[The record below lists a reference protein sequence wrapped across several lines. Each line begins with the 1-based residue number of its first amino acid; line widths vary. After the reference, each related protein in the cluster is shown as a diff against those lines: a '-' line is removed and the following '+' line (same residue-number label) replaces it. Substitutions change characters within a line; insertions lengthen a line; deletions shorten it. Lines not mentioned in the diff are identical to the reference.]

1 MASTTA
7 GNSHIISNMTFGAD
21 AAGVDLKVFGDTT
34 GYYLLWDASANK
46 LISLGAI
53 DIGVNDAGHDVIF
66 YGDTSGSLMQW
77 DASDDRL
84 EFVGAGIDIGA
95 CTTGIAFVGDMTTG
109 ISMPSALTATDAILI
124 AGANA
129 DAIHISGANT
139 ITALHIS
146 GDQAIGILYDV
157 DGSAT
162 DGIKFDIDTSMV
174 LTRGIYFTGLG
185 TATTAISI
193 DVDGTTALSVGS
205 VFSGVDMIVL
215 NGTAS
220 GYGIEISGT
229 CTTADIILQNGATI
243 NNDAAGSL
251 TITEDSITLVAA
263 GASKLIFG
271 GETDWGTGA
280 TGTLIDGT
288 GWDWVSQTVGRV
300 NGNLN
305 STAAAAA
312 YHTLSVT
319 VSQTSSNSCFGTWT
333 ELYFSNSVSL
343 AASDNYAAV
352 WAQMEGG
359 TTILAPTTAGDF
371 MAAVYANVKM
381 GATFTTGANSVVNG
395 VRVKGEISTTTISHA
410 GRLAAFECLVGAGNQ
425 PWDYGLYVADSTT
438 GIYMPGSFGTNAL
451 YIRNTQATT
460 ALPTIDSQSTFSAA
474 SGYHIGAQFYGTK
487 SADGTGSVYA
497 LRGHAANSATQ
508 TTQSAAEYIIGVHG
522 RVINSGTCYSSGVI
536 MAGVLG
542 QVLNGGTYTEVSMLN
557 AIWADWQNTATVTA
571 GTKNMIYITNN
582 ASQVVD
588 NALYIKAGIGS
599 GCISNFAHF
608 VTCGMNDGMIRYQ
621 NVYTTH
627 GGTYRNIRVLIDDV
641 RYWIIVSDT
650 PT

>member
-1 MASTTA
+1 MTSTTA

-34 GYYLLWDASANK
+34 GYYLMWDASANK
-46 LISLGAI
+46 AILYGAM
-53 DIGVNDAGHDVIF
+53 DVGLSGTGYDVTW
-66 YGDTSGSLMQW
+66 YGDTAGSYMQW
-77 DASDDRL
+77 DESDDRL

-109 ISMPSALTATDAILI
+109 ISMPSALSATDAILI

-139 ITALHIS
+139 VTALHIS
-146 GDQAIGILYDV
+146 GDQEIAILVDV
-157 DGSAT
+157 DASAT
-162 DGIKFDIDTSMV
+162 DGLKIAVDDSMTVTTGINICRSGTTGICTTGISVDTD
-174 LTRGIYFTGLG
+174 G
-185 TATTAISI
+185 TTAIS
-193 DVDGTTALSVGS
+193 VGS
-205 VFSGVDMIVL
+205 GFTGVDMLVL

-271 GETDWGTGA
+271 GITDWGTGA

-288 GWDWVSQTVGRV
+288 GYDWVSQTVGRV

-312 YHTLSVT
+312 YHALSVT

-343 AASDNYAAV
+343 AASDNYASV
-352 WAQMEGG
+352 WAQVEGG
-359 TTILAPTTAGDF
+359 TTVSAPTTAGDF
-371 MAAVYANVKM
+371 MTAVYANVKM

-410 GRLAAFECLVGAGNQ
+410 GRLAAFECLTGGGNQ
-425 PWDYGLYVADSTT
+425 PWDYGLYVA
-438 GIYMPGSFGTNAL
+438 N
-451 YIRNTQATT
+451 ATT
-460 ALPTIDSQSTFSAA
+460 AIYVDPDTCTNGILIGAADTVAGNGLQPATSAPVGLYFDDGGVATAAWGECVTIGLLLPTASTGAAQTGFPCATHVYTLQRASITGPASANMCALNASYIVSNSSTLDKFDNWCVSAFNPNLNVDTGSTVA
-474 SGYHIGAQFYGTK
+474 SGTTLAAIAFSGNWPGTISGLIVPMCVSTSNNDWSAFLQFKEANGCYQ
-487 SADGTGSVYA
+487 D
-497 LRGHAANSATQ
+497 AAA
-508 TTQSAAEYIIGVHG
+508 G
-522 RVINSGTCYSSGVI
+522 SSGHKYLKVYI
-536 MAGVLG
+536 GSTL
-542 QVLNGGTYTEVSMLN
+542 YTIDM
-557 AIWADWQNTATVTA
+557 VTA
-571 GTKNMIYITNN
+571 
-582 ASQVVD
+582 
-588 NALYIKAGIGS
+588 
-599 GCISNFAHF
+599 
-608 VTCGMNDGMIRYQ
+608 
-621 NVYTTH
+621 
-627 GGTYRNIRVLIDDV
+627 
-641 RYWIIVSDT
+641 
-650 PT
+650 